1 MVRFNAARLDHVEG
15 HRGNALEKKEEP
27 TSEISAHLH
36 RAFQKKIMKQLSSFV
51 LLSSLTVAS
60 LGDASAQS
68 ALHPNGPSKA
78 QVAHHH
84 QAGDPASKAYA
95 QEVSS
100 GRHTVIPRLV
110 PGVGGKPVF
119 VHPEYMGLRGSSPV
133 NDNCAGAT
141 LLTVG
146 TTCSPTAGTVLDAT
160 SSLAAIDCATF
171 TGDADDDVW
180 YRFVAT
186 AASVTIFLDGSE
198 SFDGVIDLRSGACN
212 GTNIDCMDNFIAG
225 GDETLNATGL
235 TVGTTYRFRVY
246 DYETGFP
253 LDPTFSVCVFAT
265 PAAPP
270 NDLCTGAVVQSLSV
284 GSTVTFNGNNLGA
297 TDSEGLGVASAWE
310 AFTTT
315 TCTNLELSYCGTDP
329 AFENGFLELNIG
341 CPVTGSF
348 AQSSFDVTTCA
359 NGSVT
364 VFYQNVPAGTWYYP
378 VLTDVG
384 SQGPYSISVSATAC
398 APPDVY
404 CTAGAVST
412 GFEKISNVT
421 VAGINNSSTGTAGYE
436 NFTAITGGA
445 ARGQSYP
452 LSITVSGGFTTDQ
465 GLVWID
471 FNQNNIFAANELV
484 FSSTLGVGPF
494 TGNVVIPVGAALGQ
508 TRMRVRLHDTYDL
521 GVDYQ
526 NTPNA
531 TPCDTSTFGQV
542 EDYTVSI
549 TAALPAP
556 PNDLCSSVTATALTV
571 GSPITFT
578 GDNTGATFTNDY
590 AVGSQ
595 LETLGLASVW
605 HAFTTTECSN
615 LTISYCGTD
624 PAFLDFWIVLA
635 TACPADE
642 LLFNSS
648 FNTTDCV
655 DGNGT
660 IYFTGVPAGTYYLP
674 VMNNPDPMALAVG
687 PYTIE
692 VSAEACAT
700 PPANDECAGAIG
712 LDVNITCEPTTGD
725 VQGGTES
732 LPAIVCNTFTGI
744 ANDDVWYSFVAT
756 GPNETI
762 SVTGSASLDAV
773 VELFEGACGSPVSI
787 ACADA
792 TVAGELEEIVM
803 GSLVE
808 GTTYFVRVYDYQAG
822 YPLTTTFDICIVGD
836 IGSEVAEASADLF
849 GIRPNPSEGNVV
861 IDLFGMQ
868 GPVLVE
874 VTDVAGRLVHTE
886 RATANSWTSFSLHL
900 AGTVN
905 AGLYTVRLTSAN
917 ARCEKR
923 MLVR

>member
-1 MVRFNAARLDHVEG
+1 
-15 HRGNALEKKEEP
+15 
-27 TSEISAHLH
+27 
-36 RAFQKKIMKQLSSFV
+36 MKTLSSFV
-51 LLSSLTVAS
+51 LLSSLTIAS
-60 LGDASAQS
+60 FGDVSAQS
-68 ALHPNGPSKA
+68 VLHPNGPSKV
-78 QVAHHH
+78 QVAQHH
-84 QAGDPASKAYA
+84 QVAGDPASKAYA
-95 QEVSS
+95 QGLST
-100 GRHTVIPRLV
+100 GRRTVNPRLT
-110 PGVGGKPVF
+110 PGVGGKPLF
-119 VHPEYMGLRGSSPV
+119 VHPEYMGLRGSAPV

-171 TGDADDDVW
+171 IGDADDDVW

-186 AASVTIFLDGSE
+186 AANLTIFLDGSD

-235 TVGTTYRFRVY
+235 SIGTTYRFRVY

-253 LDPTFSVCVFAT
+253 LDPTFSVCVYGT
-265 PAAPP
+265 PAPP
-270 NDLCTGAVVQSLSV
+270 ANDLCEGVVVQNLSV
-284 GSTVTFNGNNLGA
+284 GSSVTFNGNNTGA
-297 TDSEGLGVASAWE
+297 TDSEGLGFGSAWE

-315 TCTNLELSYCGTDP
+315 TCTNLELSYCGTEP
-329 AFENGFLELNIG
+329 AFGNAFLDLQIG
-341 CPVTGSF
+341 CPNTGSF
-348 AQSSFDVTTCA
+348 ANTSFEQTTCA

-364 VFYQNVPAGTWYYP
+364 IFYENVPAGTWYYP

-384 SQGPYSISVSATAC
+384 SEGPYSISVSATAC

-404 CTAGAVST
+404 CTAGAVSV

-421 VAGINNSSTGTAGYE
+421 VAGINNTSTGTAGYE
-436 NFTAITGGA
+436 NFTAITGSVA
-445 ARGQSYP
+445 QGQSYP
-452 LSITVSGGFTTDQ
+452 LSITVSGGFDTDQ

-484 FSSTLGVGPF
+484 FTSTLGVGPF
-494 TGNVVIPVGAALGQ
+494 TGNVVIPVGATLGQ

-542 EDYTVSI
+542 EDYTLNI
-549 TAALPAP
+549 TAAEPAP
-556 PNDLCSSVTATALTV
+556 VNDLCSSVTATALGV
-571 GSPITFT
+571 GSSITFT

-615 LTISYCGTD
+615 VTVSYCGTD

-635 TACPADE
+635 TTCPADVAV
-642 LLFNSS
+642 FNSS

-660 IYFTGVPAGTYYLP
+660 IYFTGLPAGTYYLP
-674 VMNNPDPMALAVG
+674 VMNDPALASLAVG

-692 VSAEACAT
+692 VSAEACAA

-725 VQGGTES
+725 VFGGTES
-732 LPAIVCNTFTGI
+732 LPSIECNAFTGD

-762 SVTGSASLDAV
+762 SVTGSTTLDAV
-773 VELFEGACGSPVSI
+773 VELFEGSCGSPVSI

-808 GTTYFVRVYDYQAG
+808 GTTYFVRVYDYSAG
-822 YPLTTTFDICIVGD
+822 YPATTTFDICITGD
-836 IGSEVAEASADLF
+836 IGSGIAGTSASQF
-849 GIRPNPSEGNVV
+849 GIRPNPSEGNVM
-861 IDLFGMQ
+861 IDLFAMQ
-868 GPVLVE
+868 GNVLLE
-874 VTDVAGRLVHTE
+874 VMDVAGRLVHTE
-886 RATANSWTSFSLHL
+886 RITAN
-900 AGTVN
+900 AGGSINLQLSGSVN

-917 ARCEKR
+917 ARDEQR